1 MSSGSTTSRLR
12 GSRGRR
18 ASGRNDR
25 LRVERLEPRQVL
37 ASTLVAVGAD
47 IGGASTP
54 IVRLLDAETGTVV
67 AETLAFEAAFRGG
80 ARVAFAD
87 VTGDTR
93 AEVLVASGPGR
104 VCEVRVFEQVTS
116 GGKTTLR
123 EIPSLRLRPFGDSY
137 RGGADVAAGPVNGI
151 GDHRAAIVVA
161 ASRGAGLVNV
171 FLTPEPGA
179 AISSVPHRSFTAF
192 APSYLGGASVAVADV
207 GTFAAGRLVD
217 AATPDGRL
225 EVFVASGSGMAPT
238 VAEYDLSGAT
248 AARVRAFSAFT
259 PAVRTGLHVTAGRYD
274 TDRIDDVVVS
284 ANAGGFGTEVY
295 DGRVDAEA
303 TARLAKFNA
312 FAALPAAAATA
323 FAAGID
329 RNGDGRIDGF
339 VGTQGDPGGDAGP
352 ALVSQAGR
360 RTTSFADLP
369 GPLRVAAPRTS
380 YDDFVSTLSGM
391 RYRVLTQGSGSVPTS
406 GQRVTTHYTGWLL
419 DGTKFDSSRDRG
431 TPYSFT
437 LGQGSVI
444 GGWEEILAQ
453 MKPGERRTVIIPPNL
468 GYGALGS
475 GSTIP
480 GNATLVFDIELLRIG
495 S

>member
-1 MSSGSTTSRLR
+1 
-12 GSRGRR
+12 
-18 ASGRNDR
+18 
-25 LRVERLEPRQVL
+25 
-37 ASTLVAVGAD
+37 
-47 IGGASTP
+47 
-54 IVRLLDAETGTVV
+54 
-67 AETLAFEAAFRGG
+67 
-80 ARVAFAD
+80 
-87 VTGDTR
+87 
-93 AEVLVASGPGR
+93 
-104 VCEVRVFEQVTS
+104 
-116 GGKTTLR
+116 
-123 EIPSLRLRPFGDSY
+123 
-137 RGGADVAAGPVNGI
+137 
-151 GDHRAAIVVA
+151 
-161 ASRGAGLVNV
+161 
-171 FLTPEPGA
+171 
-179 AISSVPHRSFTAF
+179 
-192 APSYLGGASVAVADV
+192 
-207 GTFAAGRLVD
+207 
-217 AATPDGRL
+217 
-225 EVFVASGSGMAPT
+225 
-238 VAEYDLSGAT
+238 
-248 AARVRAFSAFT
+248 
-259 PAVRTGLHVTAGRYD
+259 VTAGRYD

-480 GNATLVFDIELLRIG
+480 GNATLVFNIELLRIG